1 MAANYQTVLEKDFS
15 SGMNKL
21 ASEDAVPPTFVEDL
35 ENMNPNAQGYVE
47 KRKGY
52 EPYGGFLPLRV
63 YKAVRVNGNQLFLYF
78 DELSGGTATI
88 DFSTLKSTPVM
99 LYGSSTIVTGTPKY
113 YPSFVVDPRVVLGQ
127 QNYVLP
133 AAEIGATSRDL
144 FVGLG
149 YNDPSR
155 EGTKNNETVYA
166 DLITVN
172 PTTFDVEID
181 SVSGLPP
188 GEPKCFVYV
197 KDHKTVAGESWAA
210 TVTEDTLGSGTFTVG
225 QATHQLNTQNYIT
238 RYYNPVSGE
247 EIFPDSVTVTGST
260 IVAQFSGQAKPAS
273 VRFVVASIPEIDV
286 GTATIQNNVTDV
298 SRKFPI
304 AADFAFFEVYQKS
317 GSSWFRVMPDK
328 IDLVDQEAFLYFT
341 NESGSSAEL
350 RILWERAS
358 VRTNK
363 IRLDDTKTITSTTE
377 FQVGNKVSY
386 NGTAWILNPNST
398 QSIHSKTGPVLG
410 VYTYTLNEDDLAPQ
424 LCLYGLD
431 HANIYPSNPK
441 RSGWV
446 SHIDSYKSEGEN
458 YLIAGLG
465 WNLFKAA
472 YDVSLPSRQPLLRTT
487 VASEVIIGPLF
498 GPAGRTRPSYSFTGG
513 GEGWGNIG
521 YIKYYAEGVV
531 EVKVLTPNRTS
542 NAGTGLP
549 VDLEHDRLTIQGASQ
564 KVHRGEWAIK
574 YFDASVSDYI
584 IFRIYNASITTPD
597 YDEEDIGEAGVFTD
611 KVEFNPESNS
621 VWSLLY
627 GDLLESEAFPQ
638 GLSGSLACVSTSGN
652 HSWLNGVG
660 ERITMPGG
668 QVYTVRRTGKMLK
681 VRNVNSP
688 ASVPYEGFVV
698 GDVLAFSDRERKHT
712 IRYITPTGDASVAV
726 SFDGLTGEALVTNVD
741 SSNYVVGQ
749 KVVLA
754 SCGRYSGEYVIKAL
768 ENTTSITLD
777 SSNVKDST
785 TSTSV
790 GVTPRILGQ
799 VFELSYEDELYD
811 DPNSLLTVSV
821 PLRWLSL
828 ENPAG
833 SASRVKHLE
842 SKAYTEQQ
850 FVRSVMAQDNMYFAN
865 YSDHLMKYD
874 GVNLYRSGLIRWQP
888 QVFATA
894 DAGYSGKI
902 IVPAKTTLSNTVT
915 VDLYRLE
922 VSSDNAARFTV
933 GDKINIKNNVANGI
947 PIIFTVVDKYTI
959 STGNFHVILDQKI
972 VAGGNPLTITW
983 VDTNVYRYYFR
994 LTAYDANDNVVTSAT
1009 TGANEFYISLAE
1021 SAAVRLRLLGLPKLE
1036 QLNYSKIYLEVYR
1049 TKRNTV
1055 APFYNITKLPI
1066 KFDVTKPYIDVID
1079 TISDE
1084 ALPAQPDDA
1093 VLTFLAGANL
1103 GNGLSQPPQAK
1114 YCTVTDNRLVLA
1126 NIQDDPRIK
1135 VDIYGNPTLASFDN
1149 QVFYLRKDSTTTT
1162 NDLGFE
1168 LQTNGVQVISA
1179 GLNNDSTFTLTLS
1192 AAGNFVVGEWLYL
1205 FHDTAANK
1213 EQLTACGWHKV
1224 TVGGTGVTSV
1234 TVQLGVAPTWT
1245 QTTLVAASN
1254 LYNVGNK
1261 LLYNS
1266 TTNTYSLAPD
1276 QNAPGTDYYLVVTK
1290 VAIPNSSNSTYT
1302 LTHYMYPS
1310 KLLKCSILTPGPT
1323 SFPVYLGADYN
1334 YSWRNANVDLLY
1346 SAAARTLLRLSNAIN
1361 FSQSVSSSPWLF
1373 ANAGLDLGGQTLLL
1387 SFPENSLRT
1396 TPELVMPASLGNIEY
1411 YGNGVKVSAGGENV
1425 GATTQKFPSRLV
1437 ISYVNYAEV
1446 FHRPFDQ
1453 DGTGSDSI
1461 VDVNPADGQ
1470 EITGVFPFFSESAFG
1485 AALKSS
1491 SLIVFKSNSI
1501 YVVDV
1506 ASRRAQQLESN
1517 GLGCTA
1523 PYSIA
1528 ATREGIMFANEA
1540 GLYRLTRALTVEPIG
1555 SYVDRLWRQ
1564 DVEKSQLDLM
1574 HGHAYGVGRKYKVS
1588 YPLTGQKVPSD
1599 VLVYDYTKE
1608 DTKNSYGSWTRYT
1621 NHAATGWCNLLED
1634 AFFCTTSG
1642 RVYQVA
1648 SGNSKYDYADD
1659 GRAIQCSSTFRA
1671 LDFGDSAIRKRVLHL
1686 LVHYRIPQLLEG
1698 SVDVNTASVGMAV
1711 NLVDSFQ
1718 PLDTFYLDVP
1728 NKPDGLSTLTPNK
1741 QVTIRYAVR
1750 NPKSLYFQ
1758 TKISDNGL
1766 HTPLQV
1772 TGLSFRVAG
1781 LGTEGI
1787 TEAAQTSPQ
1796 GSSK

>member
-1 MAANYQTVLEKDFS
+1 MANANYQTVLEKDFS

-52 EPYGGFLPLRV
+52 EPYGGFIPLRV

-99 LYGSSTIVTGTPKY
+99 LYGSSTIVNSLPKY

-127 QNYVLP
+127 QNYLLP

-149 YNDPSR
+149 YNAPER

-166 DLITVN
+166 DTITVN

-181 SVSGLPP
+181 SVEGVP
-188 GEPKCFVYV
+188 GDVKCFVYV

-210 TVTEDTLGSGTFTVG
+210 TVNEDTLGSGTFTVN
-225 QATHQLNTQNYIT
+225 QALHQLNTQNYIT
-238 RYYNPVSGE
+238 RYYTVATGE

-273 VRFVVASIPEIDV
+273 VRFVIAAIPEIDV
-286 GTATIQNNVTDV
+286 GTATIQNNVTDA

-317 GSSWFRVMPDK
+317 GGSWFRVMPDK
-328 IDLVDQEAFLYFT
+328 IDIVDKEAFLYFT

-363 IRLDDTKTITSTTE
+363 IL
-377 FQVGNKVSY
+377 
-386 NGTAWILNPNST
+386 LNDA
-398 QSIHSKTGPVLG
+398 G
-410 VYTYTLNEDDLAPQ
+410 VNDSDLAPQ
-424 LCLYGLD
+424 LCLYGID

-446 SHIDSYKSEGEN
+446 SHLDSYKSEGEN
-458 YLIAGLG
+458 YLVAGLG

-472 YDVSLPSRQPLLRTT
+472 YDTSLPSRQPLLRTT
-487 VASEVIIGPLF
+487 VAQEVIIGPLF

-574 YFDASVSDYI
+574 YFDASAPGYI
-584 IFRIYNASITTPD
+584 IFRVYNADITTPD

-627 GDLLESEAFPQ
+627 GDILESEAFPQ

-652 HSWLNGVG
+652 HTWLNGVG

-668 QVYTVRRTGKMLK
+668 QVYTVRRVGKMLK

-698 GDVLAFSDRERKHT
+698 GDVLAFSDRDRRHT

-726 SFDGLTGEALVTNVD
+726 SFDGLTGEAVVTNVD
-741 SSNYVVGQ
+741 SSNYTVGQ

-754 SCGRYSGEYVIKAL
+754 SCGRYSGEYTIKAL

-777 SSNVKDST
+777 SSNVKDTT

-799 VFELSYEDELYD
+799 VFEVSYEDEFYD

-821 PLRWLSL
+821 PRRWFVL

-842 SKAYTEQQ
+842 SKPYTEQQ

-874 GVNLYRSGLIRWQP
+874 GVNLYRSGLVRWQP
-888 QVFATA
+888 QVFATV

-902 IVPAKTTLSNTVT
+902 IVPAKTTLSTIVT
-915 VDLYRLE
+915 ADLYRLE
-922 VSSDNAARFTV
+922 VSKDNAARFTV
-933 GDKINIKNNVANGI
+933 GDKINIQNNVANGI
-947 PIIFTVVDKYTI
+947 PIVFTVVDKYAVNT
-959 STGNFHVILDQKI
+959 SDFHVILDQKI
-972 VAGGNPLTITW
+972 TVGGNPLTITW

-1009 TGANEFYISLAE
+1009 TGSNEFYISLAE
-1021 SAAVRLRLLGLPKLE
+1021 SAAIRLRLLGLPKFE

-1066 KFDVTKPYIDVID
+1066 KFDVTKPYIDVVD
-1079 TISDE
+1079 TVSDE
-1084 ALPAQPDDA
+1084 ALPAQPDDS
-1093 VLTFLAGANL
+1093 VLTFLSGANL

-1126 NIQDDPRIK
+1126 NIQDDPKIRLE
-1135 VDIYGNPTLASFDN
+1135 IYGNPTLASFDN
-1149 QVFYLRKDSTTTT
+1149 QVFYLRKDGTTTT

-1192 AAGNFVVGEWLYL
+1192 VAGNFVVGEWLYL

-1245 QTTLVAASN
+1245 EFSITTGN
-1254 LYNVGNK
+1254 TNFTVGQK
-1261 LLYNS
+1261 LIYS
-1266 TTNTYSLAPD
+1266 GGTYILAPD
-1276 QNAPGTDYYLVVTK
+1276 QNAPGTDYYLILT
-1290 VAIPNSSNSTYT
+1290 ANTAGSTDTYT
-1302 LTHYMYPS
+1302 VRHYMYPS
-1310 KLLKCSILTPGPT
+1310 KLLQCSILTKGPT

-1334 YSWRNANVDLLY
+1334 YSWRNANIDLLY

-1361 FSQSVSSSPWLF
+1361 FSQSASSSPWLF

-1387 SFPENSLRT
+1387 SFPENSLTT
-1396 TPELVMPASLGNIEY
+1396 TPELVMPASLGGVEY

-1437 ISYVNYAEV
+1437 VSYANYAEV
-1446 FHRPFDQ
+1446 FHRPFDT
-1453 DGTGSDSI
+1453 DGTFSDSV

-1659 GRAIQCSSTFRA
+1659 GKAIECSATFRA

-1741 QVTIRYAVR
+1741 QVTLRYAVR

-1787 TEAAQTSPQ
+1787 TEAAQTSKQ

>member
-1 MAANYQTVLEKDFS
+1 MATNYQTVLEKDFS

-63 YKAVRVNGNQLFLYF
+63 YKAVRVNGNELFLYF

-113 YPSFVVDPRVVLGQ
+113 YSSFIVDPRVVLGQ
-127 QNYVLP
+127 QNYILP

-166 DLITVN
+166 DAITIN
-172 PTTFDVEID
+172 PVTFDVKVD
-181 SVSGLPP
+181 SVEGVP
-188 GEPKCFVYV
+188 GDVKCFVYV
-197 KDHKTVAGESWAA
+197 KDHKTVAGESWAN
-210 TVTEDTLGSGTFTVG
+210 TITEDTPGSGTFTVG

-247 EIFPDSVTVTGST
+247 EIYPDSVTVTGST

-273 VRFVVASIPEIDV
+273 VRFVIAAIPEIDV
-286 GTATIQNNVTDV
+286 GTATIQNNAVDV

-328 IDLVDQEAFLYFT
+328 IDIVNKEAYLYFT

-350 RILWERAS
+350 RILWERAA

-363 IRLDDTKTITSTTE
+363 IKLVDAGANDS
-377 FQVGNKVSY
+377 
-386 NGTAWILNPNST
+386 
-398 QSIHSKTGPVLG
+398 
-410 VYTYTLNEDDLAPQ
+410 DLSPQ
-424 LCLYGLD
+424 LCLYGID

-472 YDVSLPSRQPLLRTT
+472 YDASLPSRQPLLRTT

-498 GPAGRTRPSYSFTGG
+498 GPAGRTRPSYTFTGG
-513 GEGWGNIG
+513 GEGWANIG

-531 EVKVLTPNRTS
+531 EVKVLTPNRVDNS
-542 NAGTGLP
+542 GTGLP
-549 VDLEHDRLTIQGASQ
+549 VNLEHDRLTIAGSSQ

-574 YFDASVSDYI
+574 YFDASASDYI
-584 IFRIYNASITTPD
+584 IFRVYNAAIITPD

-627 GDLLESEAFPQ
+627 GDILESEAFPQ

-688 ASVPYEGFVV
+688 NSVPYEKFVV
-698 GDVLAFSDRERKHT
+698 GDVLAFSDRDRRHT
-712 IRYITPTGDASVAV
+712 IRYITPVGDASVAV
-726 SFDGLTGEALVTNVD
+726 SFDGTTGEAVVTNVD
-741 SSNYVVGQ
+741 SSSFVVGQ
-749 KVVLA
+749 KIVLA

-768 ENTTSITLD
+768 QNTTSITLD
-777 SSNVKDST
+777 SSNVKDTT

-799 VFELSYEDELYD
+799 VFELSYEDEFYD
-811 DPNSLLTVSV
+811 DPNSLLTVSA
-821 PLRWLSL
+821 PRRWFVL
-828 ENPAG
+828 ENPTG

-842 SKAYTEQQ
+842 SKPYTEQQ

-865 YSDHLMKYD
+865 YKDHLMKYD
-874 GVNLYRSGLIRWQP
+874 GVSLYRSGLVRWQP
-888 QVFATA
+888 GIFTTVEA
-894 DAGYSGKI
+894 DHSAKI
-902 IVPAKTTLSNTVT
+902 IVPAQISATMTKVTTGGFTLV
-915 VDLYRLE
+915 VPEDKKGLF
-922 VSSDNAARFTV
+922 SS
-933 GDKINIKNNVANGI
+933 GDKVELNGSSLN
-947 PIIFTVVDKYTI
+947 PFTI
-959 STGNFHVILDQKI
+959 SSILSSTSGNNTEVVIYLNKAIDVTGLNNSSLLVKQYQ
-972 VAGGNPLTITW
+972 PS
-983 VDTNVYRYYFR
+983 VYRYYFR
-994 LTAYDANDNVVTSAT
+994 LTAYDANDNIVTSAT
-1009 TGANEFYISLAE
+1009 TGSNEFYVSLIQ
-1021 SAAVRLRLLGLPKLE
+1021 SAAINIRLLGLPKFE

-1049 TKRNTV
+1049 TKRNAV
-1055 APFYNITKLPI
+1055 APFYNIAKLPV
-1066 KFDVTKPYIDVID
+1066 KFDITKPYIDITD

-1084 ALPAQPDDA
+1084 ALPAQPDDK

-1126 NIQDDPRIK
+1126 NIQDDPRIR
-1135 VDIYGNPTLASFDN
+1135 VEIYGNPVLSEFTDKT
-1149 QVFYLRKDSTTTT
+1149 FYLRKDGTTVT
-1162 NDLGFE
+1162 NDLAFDTVATT
-1168 LQTNGVQVISA
+1168 LTAINAIQTNNTV
-1179 GLNNDSTFTLTLS
+1179 TFT
-1192 AAGNFVVGEWLYL
+1192 VVGTAHSFVSTAQNKEWIYL
-1205 FHDTAANK
+1205 FHNNVLSNRTAIYATGWYQVQSVTTDASNTYITIQLQSGTDWHSIAIGQALITGSNPTVGQYLIYTAA
-1213 EQLTACGWHKV
+1213 
-1224 TVGGTGVTSV
+1224 
-1234 TVQLGVAPTWT
+1234 
-1245 QTTLVAASN
+1245 
-1254 LYNVGNK
+1254 
-1261 LLYNS
+1261 
-1266 TTNTYSLAPD
+1266 TNTYALAAS
-1276 QNAPGTDYYLVVTK
+1276 QANPGTDYYKVTSISDAGANR
-1290 VAIPNSSNSTYT
+1290 VYT
-1302 LTHYMYPS
+1302 ATHYHFAETFVRC
-1310 KLLKCSILTPGPT
+1310 LATQRGNT
-1323 SFPVYLGADYN
+1323 GFPVYTAADYN
-1334 YSWRNANVDLLY
+1334 YSWRNANEDLLY
-1346 SAAARTLLRLSNAIN
+1346 SAAARVLLRLSNAIN

-1373 ANAGLDLGGQTLLL
+1373 ANAGLDLGGQTMLLN
-1387 SFPENSLRT
+1387 FPENSLKT
-1396 TPELVMPASLGNIEY
+1396 TPELVMPSSLGNVEY
-1411 YGNGVKVSAGGENV
+1411 YGNGVKVSAGGENI

-1437 ISYVNYAEV
+1437 LSYVNYAEV

-1506 ASRRAQQLESN
+1506 ASRRSQQLESN

-1564 DVEKSQLDLM
+1564 NVEKSQLDLM

-1659 GRAIQCSSTFRA
+1659 GAAIECSATFRA

-1698 SVDVNTASVGMAV
+1698 SVDVNSASVGMGV
-1711 NLVDSFQ
+1711 NLVDSFV
-1718 PLDTFYLDVP
+1718 PLDPFYLDVP
-1728 NKPDGLSTLTPNK
+1728 NKPDGLSTLTPYK
-1741 QVTIRYAVR
+1741 QVTLRYAAR

-1787 TEAAQTSPQ
+1787 QEAAQTSQQ

>member
-1 MAANYQTVLEKDFS
+1 MATNYQTVLEKDFS

-63 YKAVRVNGNQLFLYF
+63 YKAVRVNGNELFLYF

-113 YPSFVVDPRVVLGQ
+113 YSSFIVDPRVVLGQ
-127 QNYVLP
+127 QNYILP

-166 DLITVN
+166 DAITIN
-172 PTTFDVEID
+172 PVTFDVEVD
-181 SVSGLPP
+181 SVEGVP
-188 GEPKCFVYV
+188 GDVKCFVYV
-197 KDHKTVAGESWAA
+197 KDHKTVAGESWAN
-210 TVTEDTLGSGTFTVG
+210 TVNEDTLGSGTFTVN
-225 QATHQLNTQNYIT
+225 QALHQLNTQNYIT

-247 EIFPDSVTVTGST
+247 EIYPDSVTVTGST

-273 VRFVVASIPEIDV
+273 VRFVIAAIPEIDV
-286 GTATIQNNVTDV
+286 GTATIQNNAVDV

-317 GSSWFRVMPDK
+317 GSSWFRVMPDR
-328 IDLVDQEAFLYFT
+328 IDIVDKEAFLYFT

-350 RILWERAS
+350 RILWERAA

-363 IRLDDTKTITSTTE
+363 IKLVDAGANAE
-377 FQVGNKVSY
+377 
-386 NGTAWILNPNST
+386 
-398 QSIHSKTGPVLG
+398 
-410 VYTYTLNEDDLAPQ
+410 DLAPQ
-424 LCLYGLD
+424 LCLYGID

-472 YDVSLPSRQPLLRTT
+472 SDASLPSRQPLLRTT

-498 GPAGRTRPSYSFTGG
+498 GPAGRTRPSYTFTGG

-531 EVKVLTPNRTS
+531 EVKVLTPNRVD
-542 NAGTGLP
+542 NAGTGIP
-549 VDLEHDRLTIQGASQ
+549 VHLEHDRLTIQGASQ

-574 YFDASVSDYI
+574 YFDASASDYI
-584 IFRIYNASITTPD
+584 IFRVYNASVITPD

-627 GDLLESEAFPQ
+627 GDILESEAFPQ

-652 HSWLNGVG
+652 HTWLNGVG

-698 GDVLAFSDRERKHT
+698 GDVLALSDRDRRHT
-712 IRYITPTGDASVAV
+712 IRYITPVGDASVSV
-726 SFDGLTGEALVTNVD
+726 SFDGTTGEAVVTNVD
-741 SSNYVVGQ
+741 SSSFVVGQ
-749 KVVLA
+749 RIILA

-777 SSNVKDST
+777 SSNVKDTT

-799 VFELSYEDELYD
+799 VFELSYEDEFYD

-821 PLRWLSL
+821 PRRWLVL
-828 ENPAG
+828 ENPSG

-842 SKAYTEQQ
+842 SKPYTEQQ

-865 YSDHLMKYD
+865 YNDHLMKYD
-874 GVNLYRSGLIRWQP
+874 GASLYRSGLIRWQP
-888 QVFATA
+888 QVFAAVDT
-894 DAGYSGKI
+894 GYSGKI
-902 IVPAKTTLSNTVT
+902 IVPAKTTLSIAVT
-915 VDLYRLE
+915 ADLYRLN
-922 VSSDNAARFTV
+922 VSKDDAARFAI
-933 GDKINIKNNVANGI
+933 GDKINIQNNTANGI
-947 PIIFTVVDKYTI
+947 PIVFKVVDKYAVT
-959 STGNFHVILDQKI
+959 SSDFHVVLDQKI
-972 VAGGNPLTITW
+972 LVGGNQNNLNITW

-994 LTAYDANDNVVTSAT
+994 LTAYDANDNIVTSAT
-1009 TGANEFYISLAE
+1009 TGASEFYVSLAE
-1021 SAAVRLRLLGLPKLE
+1021 SAAIRLRLIGLPKLE
-1036 QLNYSKIYLEVYR
+1036 QLNYNKIYVEVYR
-1049 TKRNTV
+1049 TKRNAT

-1066 KFDVTKPYIDVID
+1066 KFDLTKPYIDVVD
-1079 TISDE
+1079 TVSDE

-1114 YCTVTDNRLVLA
+1114 YCTVTDNRLALA
-1126 NIQDDPRIK
+1126 NIQDDPKIRLE
-1135 VDIYGNPTLASFDN
+1135 VYGNPTLSSFDD
-1149 QVFYLRKDSTTTT
+1149 QVFYLRKDGTTTT

-1168 LQTNGVQVISA
+1168 LQANGVQVISA
-1179 GLNNDSTFTLTLS
+1179 GLNNDSTFTLSLS
-1192 AAGNFVVGEWLYL
+1192 VAGTFVVGEWLYL
-1205 FHDTAANK
+1205 FHDTASNQ
-1213 EQLTACGWHKV
+1213 ENLTACGWHKV
-1224 TVGGTGVTSV
+1224 TVGGTNVTSV
-1234 TVQLGVAPTWT
+1234 TVQLGVAPTW
-1245 QTTLVAASN
+1245 QETTLVAASN
-1254 LYNVGNK
+1254 LYSVNDK

-1266 TTNTYSLAPD
+1266 TTSTYSLAPN
-1276 QNAPGTDYYLVVTK
+1276 QSLPGTDYYLVTTK

-1302 LTHYMYPS
+1302 LRHYAYPS
-1310 KLLKCSILTPGPT
+1310 KLLQCSVLTKGPT

-1346 SAAARTLLRLSNAIN
+1346 SAAARALLRLSNAIN

-1387 SFPENSLRT
+1387 TFPENSLKT
-1396 TPELVMPASLGNIEY
+1396 IPELVMPSSLNSIEY

-1437 ISYVNYAEV
+1437 LSYVNYAEV
-1446 FHRPFDQ
+1446 FHRPFDT
-1453 DGTGSDSI
+1453 DGSNSDSI

-1506 ASRRAQQLESN
+1506 ATRRSQQLESN

-1588 YPLTGQKVPSD
+1588 YPLTKESAPSA

-1621 NHAATGWCNLLED
+1621 NHPATGWCNLLED

-1659 GRAIQCSSTFRA
+1659 GKAIECSATFRA

-1698 SVDVNTASVGMAV
+1698 SVDVNTASVGMGV
-1711 NLVDSFQ
+1711 NLVDSFTI
-1718 PLDTFYLDVP
+1718 LDAFYLDVP
-1728 NKPDGLSTLTPNK
+1728 NKPDGLSTLTPYK
-1741 QVTIRYAVR
+1741 QVTIRYAAR

-1787 TEAAQTSPQ
+1787 TEAAQTSQQ
-1796 GSSK
+1796 GSTK

>member
-1 MAANYQTVLEKDFS
+1 MATNYQTVLEKDFS

-99 LYGSSTIVTGTPKY
+99 LYGSSTIVNSLPKY

-127 QNYVLP
+127 LNYVLP

-149 YNDPSR
+149 YNAPER

-166 DLITVN
+166 DAITVN

-181 SVSGLPP
+181 SVEGVP
-188 GEPKCFVYV
+188 GDVKCFVYV

-210 TVTEDTLGSGTFTVG
+210 TVNEDTLNSGTFTVN
-225 QATHQLNTQNYIT
+225 QALHQLNTQNYIT
-238 RYYNPVSGE
+238 RYYTVISGE

-260 IVAQFSGQAKPAS
+260 IVAQFTGQDNPAS
-273 VRFVVASIPEIDV
+273 IRFVIAAIPEIDV
-286 GTATIQNNVTDV
+286 GTATIQDNANNV

-317 GSSWFRVMPDK
+317 GASWTRVMPDK
-328 IDLVDQEAFLYFT
+328 IDIVDKEAFLYFT

-350 RILWERAS
+350 RILWERAA

-363 IRLDDTKTITSTTE
+363 IRLDD
-377 FQVGNKVSY
+377 
-386 NGTAWILNPNST
+386 A
-398 QSIHSKTGPVLG
+398 G
-410 VYTYTLNEDDLAPQ
+410 VNDSDLAPQ

-446 SHIDSYKSEGEN
+446 SHLDSYKSEGEN
-458 YLIAGLG
+458 YLVAGLG
-465 WNLFKAA
+465 WNLFKAV
-472 YDVSLPSRQPLLRTT
+472 YDISLPSRQPLLRTT

-531 EVKVLTPNRTS
+531 EVKVLTPNRVS
-542 NAGTGLP
+542 NAGTGLQ
-549 VDLEHDRLTIQGASQ
+549 VDVEHDRLTIQGSSQ
-564 KVHRGEWAIK
+564 KIHRGEWAIK
-574 YFDASVSDYI
+574 YFDASASGYI
-584 IFRIYNASITTPD
+584 IFRVYNAGITTPD

-627 GDLLESEAFPQ
+627 GDVLESEAFPQ

-668 QVYTVRRTGKMLK
+668 QVYTVRRVGKMLK

-698 GDVLAFSDRERKHT
+698 GDVLAFSDRDRRHT

-726 SFDGLTGEALVTNVD
+726 SFDGLTGEALVTNID
-741 SSNYVVGQ
+741 SSNYTAGQ

-768 ENTTSITLD
+768 ENTTSITLE
-777 SSNVKDST
+777 SSNVKDTT

-799 VFELSYEDELYD
+799 VFELSYEDEFYD
-811 DPNSLLTVSV
+811 DPNSLLTVSA
-821 PLRWLSL
+821 PRRWFVL
-828 ENPAG
+828 ENPTG

-874 GVNLYRSGLIRWQP
+874 GVNLYRSGLVRWQP
-888 QVFATA
+888 QVFAAPDTT
-894 DAGYSGKI
+894 SVGKI
-902 IVPAKTTLSNTVT
+902 IVPVVNTLSLSVT
-915 VDLYRLE
+915 ATSTILE
-922 VSSDNAARFTV
+922 VTGSESGRFTV
-933 GDKINIKNNVANGI
+933 GDKLTISDNLTNGQLT
-947 PIIFTVVDKYTI
+947 IFTVIDKTAINAGSYHIVLNQQIT
-959 STGNFHVILDQKI
+959 SNTGTR
-972 VAGGNPLTITW
+972 TITW
-983 VDTNVYRYYFR
+983 LNPNTYRYYFR

-1009 TGANEFYISLAE
+1009 TGSNEFYISLTT
-1021 SAAVRLRLLGLPKLE
+1021 SAAIRLRLLGLPKFE

-1049 TKRNTV
+1049 TKRNSV
-1055 APFYNITKLPI
+1055 APFYNITKLPVL
-1066 KFDVTKPYIDVID
+1066 FDATKPYIDVID
-1079 TISDE
+1079 TVSDE

-1093 VLTFLAGANL
+1093 ALTFLAGANL

-1126 NIQDDPRIK
+1126 NIQDDPKIK
-1135 VDIYGNPTLASFDN
+1135 IDIFGNPELSAFDN
-1149 QVFYLRKDSTTTT
+1149 KVFYLRKDGTTTT

-1168 LQTNGVQVISA
+1168 LRSSGEATITSIDPETDAVK
-1179 GLNNDSTFTLTLS
+1179 LTVGAIP
-1192 AAGNFVVGEWLYL
+1192 AALAVNHWVYL
-1205 FHDTAANK
+1205 FDNTVPTKLLYA
-1213 EQLTACGWHKV
+1213 GWYKV
-1224 TVGGTGVTSV
+1224 TNITGLII
-1234 TVQLGVAPTWT
+1234 TVAKAGE
-1245 QTTLVAASN
+1245 VAAVAFPPN
-1254 LYNVGNK
+1254 TEHVNK
-1261 LLYNS
+1261 LL
-1266 TTNTYSLAPD
+1266 AC
-1276 QNAPGTDYYLVVTK
+1276 
-1290 VAIPNSSNSTYT
+1290 SNGFGSDKT
-1302 LTHYMYPS
+1302 
-1310 KLLKCSILTPGPT
+1310 
-1323 SFPVYLGADYN
+1323 FPIYIGADYN
-1334 YSWRNANVDLLY
+1334 YSWRNANTDLLY

-1387 SFPENSLRT
+1387 SFPENSLTT
-1396 TPELVMPASLGNIEY
+1396 TPELVMPASLGGVEY
-1411 YGNGVKVSAGGENV
+1411 YGNGVKVATGGENV

-1437 ISYVNYAEV
+1437 VSYPNYAEV
-1446 FHRPFDQ
+1446 FHRPFDT
-1453 DGTGSDSI
+1453 DGTFSDSI

-1501 YVVDV
+1501 YIVDV

-1659 GRAIQCSSTFRA
+1659 GQAISCSSTFRA

-1711 NLVDSFQ
+1711 NLVDSFTV
-1718 PLDTFYLDVP
+1718 LDTFYLDVP

-1741 QVTIRYAVR
+1741 QVTIRYAAR

>member
-1 MAANYQTVLEKDFS
+1 M
-15 SGMNKL
+15 
-21 ASEDAVPPTFVEDL
+21 
-35 ENMNPNAQGYVE
+35 
-47 KRKGY
+47 
-52 EPYGGFLPLRV
+52 
-63 YKAVRVNGNQLFLYF
+63 
-78 DELSGGTATI
+78 
-88 DFSTLKSTPVM
+88 
-99 LYGSSTIVTGTPKY
+99 
-113 YPSFVVDPRVVLGQ
+113 
-127 QNYVLP
+127 
-133 AAEIGATSRDL
+133 
-144 FVGLG
+144 
-149 YNDPSR
+149 
-155 EGTKNNETVYA
+155 
-166 DLITVN
+166 
-172 PTTFDVEID
+172 
-181 SVSGLPP
+181 
-188 GEPKCFVYV
+188 
-197 KDHKTVAGESWAA
+197 
-210 TVTEDTLGSGTFTVG
+210 
-225 QATHQLNTQNYIT
+225 
-238 RYYNPVSGE
+238 
-247 EIFPDSVTVTGST
+247 
-260 IVAQFSGQAKPAS
+260 
-273 VRFVVASIPEIDV
+273 
-286 GTATIQNNVTDV
+286 
-298 SRKFPI
+298 
-304 AADFAFFEVYQKS
+304 
-317 GSSWFRVMPDK
+317 
-328 IDLVDQEAFLYFT
+328 
-341 NESGSSAEL
+341 
-350 RILWERAS
+350 
-358 VRTNK
+358 
-363 IRLDDTKTITSTTE
+363 
-377 FQVGNKVSY
+377 
-386 NGTAWILNPNST
+386 
-398 QSIHSKTGPVLG
+398 
-410 VYTYTLNEDDLAPQ
+410 
-424 LCLYGLD
+424 
-431 HANIYPSNPK
+431 
-441 RSGWV
+441 
-446 SHIDSYKSEGEN
+446 
-458 YLIAGLG
+458 AGLG
-465 WNLFKAA
+465 WNLFKAV

-487 VASEVIIGPLF
+487 VAAEVIIGPLF

-531 EVKVLTPNRTS
+531 EVKVLTPNRVS
-542 NAGTGLP
+542 NAGTGLQ
-549 VDLEHDRLTIQGASQ
+549 VDVEHDRLTIQGSSQ

-574 YFDASVSDYI
+574 YFNASAPNYI
-584 IFRIYNASITTPD
+584 IFRVYNAGITTPD
-597 YDEEDIGEAGVFTD
+597 YDEDDIGEAGVFTD

-627 GDLLESEAFPQ
+627 GDVLESEAFPQ

-652 HSWLNGVG
+652 HTWLNGVG

-668 QVYTVRRTGKMLK
+668 QVYTVRRVGKMLK

-698 GDVLAFSDRERKHT
+698 GDVLAFSDRDRRHT

-726 SFDGLTGEALVTNVD
+726 SFDGLTGEAVVTNID
-741 SSNYVVGQ
+741 SSNYTAGQ

-768 ENTTSITLD
+768 ENTTSITLE
-777 SSNVKDST
+777 SSNVKDTT
-785 TSTSV
+785 TSTLL

-799 VFELSYEDELYD
+799 VFEVSYEDEFYD
-811 DPNSLLTVSV
+811 DPNSLLTVSA
-821 PLRWLSL
+821 PRRWFVL

-874 GVNLYRSGLIRWQP
+874 GVSLYRSGLVRWQP
-888 QVFATA
+888 QVFAAVDIT
-894 DAGYSGKI
+894 STGKI
-902 IVPAKTTLSNTVT
+902 IVPKQISVLWNATLGAVHLDATSSTV
-915 VDLYRLE
+915 
-922 VSSDNAARFTV
+922 NAFTV
-933 GDKINIKNNVANGI
+933 GSKIDVEGSNANPYTI
-947 PIIFTVVDKYTI
+947 TSIAVDSSNHRVFVDKQ
-959 STGNFHVILDQKI
+959 LD
-972 VAGGNPLTITW
+972 VGGNNKTVTQHEPNI
-983 VDTNVYRYYFR
+983 YRYYFR

-1009 TGANEFYISLAE
+1009 TGSNEFYVSLLE
-1021 SAAVRLRLLGLPKLE
+1021 SAAIRLRLLGLPKFE

-1049 TKRNTV
+1049 TKRNSV
-1055 APFYNITKLPI
+1055 APFYNITKLPVL
-1066 KFDVTKPYIDVID
+1066 FDATKPYIDVVD
-1079 TISDE
+1079 TVSDE

-1126 NIQDDPRIK
+1126 NIQDDPKIK
-1135 VDIYGNPTLASFDN
+1135 LDIFGNPELSAFAN
-1149 QVFYLRKDSTTTT
+1149 KVFYLRKDGTTTT

-1168 LQTNGVQVISA
+1168 LRSSGEATITLIDPETDAVKLTVGAIPT
-1179 GLNNDSTFTLTLS
+1179 GLAVNHW
-1192 AAGNFVVGEWLYL
+1192 VYL
-1205 FHDTAANK
+1205 FDNAVPTKILYA
-1213 EQLTACGWHKV
+1213 GWYKV
-1224 TVGGTGVTSV
+1224 TNITGVII
-1234 TVQLGVAPTWT
+1234 TVAKAGE
-1245 QTTLVAASN
+1245 VAAVAFPPNTEHVNRLLACSN
-1254 LYNVGNK
+1254 GFGSDK
-1261 LLYNS
+1261 
-1266 TTNTYSLAPD
+1266 T
-1276 QNAPGTDYYLVVTK
+1276 
-1290 VAIPNSSNSTYT
+1290 
-1302 LTHYMYPS
+1302 
-1310 KLLKCSILTPGPT
+1310 
-1323 SFPVYLGADYN
+1323 FPVYLGADYN
-1334 YSWRNANVDLLY
+1334 YSWRNANTDLLY

-1387 SFPENSLRT
+1387 NFPENSLTT
-1396 TPELVMPASLGNIEY
+1396 TPELVMPASLGGVEY
-1411 YGNGVKVSAGGENV
+1411 YGNGIKVAAGGENV

-1437 ISYVNYAEV
+1437 VSYPNYAEV
-1446 FHRPFDQ
+1446 FHRPFDT

-1501 YVVDV
+1501 YIVDV

-1659 GRAIQCSSTFRA
+1659 GQAISCSSTFRA

-1711 NLVDSFQ
+1711 NLVDSFTV
-1718 PLDTFYLDVP
+1718 LDTFYLDVP

-1741 QVTIRYAVR
+1741 QVTIRYAAR